1 MSPPRGPAPLNYH
14 RVGRAD
20 LDAISSLDLD
30 AGQLERFFDPIEHIV
45 SAVRAGPA
53 HTLFAIEAGQAMIG
67 FYVLHPDRRDGACW
81 WLGWFAL
88 ERHQQGHGYGRLVLA
103 RIMACFRRIPGCR
116 RARLLVTPD
125 NAAALRLYAR
135 AGFRRVGMNA
145 TGDLILEAALPVF
158 ARRETVI
165 GVLRQP
171 SSHVQRARQR
181 CRPRQS
187 PTEHAIRAIAIE
199 RGPPG

>member
-1 MSPPRGPAPLNYH
+1 MSPPRGPEPLNYH

-20 LDAISSLDLD
+20 LDAIGSLDLD
-30 AGQLERFFDPIEHIV
+30 TEQMERFFDPIAHIV

-53 HTLFAIEAGQAMIG
+53 HALFAIEAGQAMIG

-88 ERHQQGHGYGRLVLA
+88 ERHQQGRGYGRLVLA
-103 RIMACFRRIPGCR
+103 RIMASFRRIPGCR

-125 NAAALRLYAR
+125 NAAALSLYGR
-135 AGFRRVGMNA
+135 AGFRRVGVNR
-145 TGDLILEAALPVF
+145 TGDLILEAALPAF
-158 ARRETVI
+158 ARRDTVTA
-165 GVLRQP
+165 LFRQP
-171 SSHVQRARQR
+171 SSHTQRARQR

-187 PTEHAIRAIAIE
+187 PAEHAIRAIAIE